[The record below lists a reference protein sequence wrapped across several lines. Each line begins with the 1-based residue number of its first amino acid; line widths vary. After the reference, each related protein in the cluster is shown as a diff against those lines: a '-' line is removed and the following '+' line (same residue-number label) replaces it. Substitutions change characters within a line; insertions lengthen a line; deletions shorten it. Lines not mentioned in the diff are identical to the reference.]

1 MRLASSFIVMNL
13 ALVSVSPAFAGA
25 KEDALTLH
33 KAVVSGMMTYIEL
46 GESSDGRSRELGVA
60 MEEKVTAPVARA
72 QSDWRQA
79 AGGNVSSA
87 EYKAFVSCDVAAG
100 SLMKVSQTI
109 SEYVKSDSTDE
120 PDYDPLLTKF
130 SEDLTLCEKELGVPL
145 TF

>member
-1 MRLASSFIVMNL
+1 
-13 ALVSVSPAFAGA
+13 
-25 KEDALTLH
+25 
-33 KAVVSGMMTYIEL
+33 
-46 GESSDGRSRELGVA
+46 
-60 MEEKVTAPVARA
+60 MEEKVTTPVARA

-79 AGGNVSSA
+79 ADADASSA